1 MSIST
6 MKKKALEKEKSL
18 FKLTM
23 VNILLDAIIV
33 VHQDM
38 QIQLHFTSKIKI
50 HHSLFGMLY
59 KLAINL
65 HSKLKMAT
73 TYQYAPIVGTD
84 LAKNTMMQFLFM
96 LNFQFQ
102 MLYGLQSH
110 CKMVNGFL
118 KAIINNTLTD
128 VTNVFK
134 MELMKIPYLLKLK
147 ILKNFK

>member
-1 MSIST
+1 
-6 MKKKALEKEKSL
+6 
-18 FKLTM
+18 
-23 VNILLDAIIV
+23 
-33 VHQDM
+33 
-38 QIQLHFTSKIKI
+38 
-50 HHSLFGMLY
+50 
-59 KLAINL
+59 
-65 HSKLKMAT
+65 MAT